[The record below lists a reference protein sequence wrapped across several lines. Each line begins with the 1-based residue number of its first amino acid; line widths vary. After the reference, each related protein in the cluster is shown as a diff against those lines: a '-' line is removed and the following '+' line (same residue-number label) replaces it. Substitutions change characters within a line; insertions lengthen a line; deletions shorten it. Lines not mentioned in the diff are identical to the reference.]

1 MEKEKQWKNK
11 ERELERDL
19 EKERR
24 EKNKWIINNDKMEKE
39 IERLVNENNEL
50 EETCKVELS
59 KNQKTIIH
67 TGGAKR

>member
-1 MEKEKQWKNK
+1 M
-11 ERELERDL
+11 